1 MVPQKDRSPG
11 STPAVDYGARFM
23 LAQYAALRF
32 ERDTPEFENSK
43 KITGLDLSEVA
54 SFARQAMRD
63 EWYGKIFWSV
73 VRKMNIVKAMTTEL
87 GATQTLFFTLP
98 DAA

>member
-1 MVPQKDRSPG
+1 
-11 STPAVDYGARFM
+11 
-23 LAQYAALRF
+23 
-32 ERDTPEFENSK
+32 
-43 KITGLDLSEVA
+43 
-54 SFARQAMRD
+54 MRD